1 MQPKI
6 QMTKDTERQEL
17 HAEDRAVH
25 GARWRAT
32 SGPGG
37 EQHLDQVESNR
48 KRTEK
53 YAMGPADGI
62 EQILN

>member
-1 MQPKI
+1 
-6 QMTKDTERQEL
+6 
-17 HAEDRAVH
+17 
-25 GARWRAT
+25 
-32 SGPGG
+32 
-37 EQHLDQVESNR
+37 VESNR